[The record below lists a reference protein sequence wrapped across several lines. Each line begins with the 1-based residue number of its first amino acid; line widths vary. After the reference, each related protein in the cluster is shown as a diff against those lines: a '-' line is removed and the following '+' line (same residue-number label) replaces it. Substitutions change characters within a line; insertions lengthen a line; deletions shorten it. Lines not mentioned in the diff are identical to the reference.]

1 MGKITVI
8 RWGKSSLSLKKFGK
22 SKSIIV
28 SDTVGNML
36 DRHRA
41 FFQQLFCLINA
52 VLRKIFL
59 WCITGGVLK

>member
-28 SDTVGNML
+28 SNTVGNML
-36 DRHRA
+36 DRHRV

-59 WCITGGVLK
+59 WSITGGVLK

>member
-36 DRHRA
+36 DRHRV

-52 VLRKIFL
+52 GTAQDIPVEYNR
-59 WCITGGVLK
+59 WRA